1 MECYHMI
8 SLKVKTITLPRITSH
23 SLWPDLS
30 PQLTELLCQ
39 MMDPQPDHRPTA
51 SNLLQH
57 KKINLIIWKSY
68 CKKKANSIVSV
79 QQHNND
85 LNNNVFW
92 YIPLVSYHT
101 VDNTTNI

>member
-1 MECYHMI
+1 
-8 SLKVKTITLPRITSH
+8 
-23 SLWPDLS
+23 
-30 PQLTELLCQ
+30 

-79 QQHNND
+79 QQHMILIIMFSD
-85 LNNNVFW
+85 IFL
-92 YIPLVSYHT
+92 
-101 VDNTTNI
+101 

>member
-1 MECYHMI
+1 
-8 SLKVKTITLPRITSH
+8 
-23 SLWPDLS
+23 
-30 PQLTELLCQ
+30 

-85 LNNNVFW
+85 LNNNVF
-92 YIPLVSYHT
+92 
-101 VDNTTNI
+101 